1 MPGRFHINPETG
13 LPNICE
19 DGEHCEFGSDD
30 FHYASKHDAQVA
42 WKARQLERGIIA
54 YRTVMQAKEKQEEDA
69 ALEKLVGRAKSTSK
83 KFSWSIVR
91 SVVTRNL
98 SKYLINFLGV
108 FMAYAVASG
117 KWLSEDWVRR
127 LLPIV
132 ATIVLISLLGWFL
145 LKAWKGSRK
154 AARVVKKRRIRKATR
169 KVPTARPR

>member
-1 MPGRFHINPETG
+1 
-13 LPNICE
+13 
-19 DGEHCEFGSDD
+19 
-30 FHYASKHDAQVA
+30 
-42 WKARQLERGIIA
+42 
-54 YRTVMQAKEKQEEDA
+54 MQAKEKQEEDA
-69 ALEKLVGRAKSTSK
+69 ALEKLVGKAKSTSK
-83 KFSWSIVR
+83 KFSWSILR

-132 ATIVLISLLGWFL
+132 ATVVLISLLGWFL

-154 AARVVKKRRIRKATR
+154 AARVVKKRRIRRASR